1 MYNLEQVY
9 KENKR
14 YIYNLCFR
22 YTKNKEVAEDI
33 TQDTF
38 LKFHLNGNFKE
49 NSSLKTYISRIA
61 INMCIDHYKKPKF
74 ETITDVKEVALSDNY
89 SDLMDIVSQVNDNDL
104 NLLKSKYIDG
114 IEFKDLAKIH
124 GCSISAM
131 KMRVKRLKDGLVK
144 KYSENYL

>member
-1 MYNLEQVY
+1 
-9 KENKR
+9 
-14 YIYNLCFR
+14 
-22 YTKNKEVAEDI
+22 
-33 TQDTF
+33 
-38 LKFHLNGNFKE
+38 
-49 NSSLKTYISRIA
+49 
-61 INMCIDHYKKPKF
+61 
-74 ETITDVKEVALSDNY
+74 
-89 SDLMDIVSQVNDNDL
+89 MDIVSQVNDNDL